1 LKPNII
7 LVLLDGSRWDRTNLS
22 SDFLDLQKRGTFV
35 NNVTTAAPYTFTSVN
50 TIFTGKYGK
59 ENGVNGYYKMFR
71 LKDSINFLPELLQ
84 KNGYFTTCNLISE
97 KVISSRG
104 FDIYSSHNEY
114 EDDLILKHPNLIQEY
129 FEKSKNKPLFT
140 FLQFS
145 DIHTATVSE
154 VLKKYEWD
162 DKKFYARKKENLE
175 IYDLAFEK
183 ASIYAKKIFQTIED
197 LGKSNETLI
206 IFFSD
211 HGTGIGER
219 FGERNYGIFT
229 YEETIRTFYLFL
241 GDLISTNKKSESL
254 LRTIDILPT
263 ILDLCK
269 IKIPLDLTGE
279 SFSSFLLNPNEKLS
293 DIPFTFSETGGLQ
306 GPFPSPMEPN
316 VFCIKSPTHK
326 LIYFMTIDKWELFD
340 LKNDP
345 NEINDIYDT
354 GLELQEKLKENL
366 LSWINRKIS

>member
-7 LVLLDGSRWDRTNLS
+7 LVLLDGSRWDRTNIS
-22 SDFLDLQKRGTFV
+22 SNFLDLQKRGTFV
-35 NNVTTAAPYTFTSVN
+35 NNVTTAAPYTFASVN

-59 ENGVNGYYKMFR
+59 ENGVNAYYKMFR

-145 DIHTATVSE
+145 TIHTATVSE

-162 DKKFYARKKENLE
+162 DKNFYVRKKENLE
-175 IYDLAFEK
+175 IYDLAFKK
-183 ASIYAKKIFQTIED
+183 ASVYAKKIFQTIED
-197 LGKSNETLI
+197 LGKSNETII

-219 FGERNYGIFT
+219 FGERNYGVFT

-241 GDLISTNKKSESL
+241 GDLISKNKKSESL
-254 LRTIDILPT
+254 LSTIDILPT

-269 IKIPLDLTGE
+269 VKIPLDLTGD
-279 SFSSFLLNPNEKLS
+279 SFSSYLLNSNEKLS
-293 DIPFTFSETGGLQ
+293 DTSFTFSETGGLQ

-316 VFCIKSPTHK
+316 VFCIKSSTHK
-326 LIYFMTIDKWELFD
+326 LIYFRSVNKWELFD

-345 NEINDIYDT
+345 NEINNIYDT
-354 GLELQEKLKENL
+354 GLKLEEKLKENL
-366 LSWINRKIS
+366 LSWINRSIS

>member
-7 LVLLDGSRWDRTNLS
+7 FILLDGSRWDRTDIS
-22 SDFLDLQKRGTFV
+22 SDFLDLQKKGTYV
-35 NNVTTAAPYTFTSVN
+35 NNITTAAPYTFASIN
-50 TIFTGKYGK
+50 AIFTGKYGK
-59 ENGVNGYYKMFR
+59 ENGVNAYYKMFR
-71 LKDSINFLPELLQ
+71 LKDSIDFLPELLQ
-84 KNGYFTTCNLISE
+84 KNGYFTACNLISE

-114 EDDLILKHPNLIQEY
+114 EDDLALKHPDLIKEY
-129 FEKSKNKPLFT
+129 FEKSKNKPLFA

-145 DIHTATVSE
+145 AIHTATVSE

-162 DKKFYARKKENLE
+162 DENFYSRKKQNLE
-175 IYDLAFEK
+175 IYDLAFKK
-183 ASIYAKKIFQTIED
+183 AAIYAKKIFHTIEK
-197 LGKSNETLI
+197 LGKINETII

-241 GDLISTNKKSESL
+241 GDLISKNKKSDSL
-254 LRTIDILPT
+254 LRSIDILPT
-263 ILDLCK
+263 VLDLCK
-269 IKIPLDLTGE
+269 IEIPSELSGK
-279 SFSSFLLNPNEKLS
+279 SFSSYLLNNSEKLS
-293 DIPFTFSETGGLQ
+293 DTPLTFSETGGLQ

-326 LIYFMTIDKWELFD
+326 LIYFMTSNEWKLFD

-345 NEINDIYDT
+345 NERNNIYNT
-354 GLELQEKLKENL
+354 GVKLENILKENL
-366 LSWINRKIS
+366 LLWINRDII

>member
-1 LKPNII
+1 MKPNII
-7 LVLLDGSRWDRTNLS
+7 LVLLDGSRWDRTNIS
-22 SDFLDLQKRGTFV
+22 SNFLDLQKRGTFV
-35 NNVTTAAPYTFTSVN
+35 NNVTTAAPYTFASVN

-59 ENGVNGYYKMFR
+59 ENGVNAYYKMFR

-84 KNGYFTTCNLISE
+84 KNGYFTTCNLISK

-104 FDIYSSHNEY
+104 FNIYSSHNEY
-114 EDDLILKHPNLIQEY
+114 EDDLILKHPNLIKEY

-145 DIHTATVSE
+145 AIHTATVSE
-154 VLKKYEWD
+154 VLKKYEWND
-162 DKKFYARKKENLE
+162 ENFYTRKKENLE
-175 IYDLAFEK
+175 IYDLAFKK
-183 ASIYAKKIFQTIED
+183 ASVYAKKIFQTIED
-197 LGKSNETLI
+197 LGKSNETII

-219 FGERNYGIFT
+219 FGERNYGVFT

-241 GDLISTNKKSESL
+241 GDLISKNKKSDSL

-279 SFSSFLLNPNEKLS
+279 SFSSYLLNSNEKLS
-293 DIPFTFSETGGLQ
+293 DTSFTFSETGGLQ

-316 VFCIKSPTHK
+316 VFCIKSSTHK
-326 LIYFMTIDKWELFD
+326 LIYFRSVNKWELFD

-345 NEINDIYDT
+345 NEINNIYDT
-354 GLELQEKLKENL
+354 GLKLEEKLKENL
-366 LSWINRKIS
+366 LSWINREIS

>member
-7 LVLLDGSRWDRTNLS
+7 LVLLDGSRWDRTNIS
-22 SDFLDLQKRGTFV
+22 SDFLDLQKKGTFV
-35 NNVTTAAPYTFTSVN
+35 NNVTTAAPYTFASVN

-59 ENGVNGYYKMFR
+59 ENGVNAYYKMFR
-71 LKDSINFLPELLQ
+71 LKDSIHFLPELLQ

-114 EDDLILKHPNLIQEY
+114 EDDLILKHPKLIKEY

-145 DIHTATVSE
+145 AIHTATVSE

-162 DKKFYARKKENLE
+162 DQNFYSRKKENLE
-175 IYDLAFEK
+175 IYDIAFKK
-183 ASIYAKKIFQTIED
+183 ASIYAQKIFQTIED
-197 LGKSNETLI
+197 LGKSNETII

-219 FGERNYGIFT
+219 FGERNYGVFT

-241 GDLISTNKKSESL
+241 GDLICKNKKSESL
-254 LRTIDILPT
+254 LGTIDILPT

-269 IKIPLDLTGE
+269 IKIPLELTGK
-279 SFSSFLLNPNEKLS
+279 SFSSYLLTSNEKLS
-293 DIPFTFSETGGLQ
+293 ENPFTFSETGGLQ

-316 VFCIKSPTHK
+316 VFCIKSSTHK
-326 LIYFMTIDKWELFD
+326 LIYFMTSNKWELFD

-345 NEINDIYDT
+345 NEIHNIYNT
-354 GLELQEKLKENL
+354 GLKLEEKLKENL
-366 LSWINRKIS
+366 LSWINREIS

>member
-1 LKPNII
+1 MKPNII
-7 LVLLDGSRWDRTNLS
+7 LVLLDGSRWDRTNIS

-35 NNVTTAAPYTFTSVN
+35 NNVTTAAPYTFASVN

-59 ENGVNGYYKMFR
+59 ENGVNAYYKMFR

-97 KVISSRG
+97 NVISSRG
-104 FDIYSSHNEY
+104 FNIYSSHNEY
-114 EDDLILKHPNLIQEY
+114 EDDLILKHPNLIKNY
-129 FEKSKNKPLFT
+129 FEKSKNKPLFA

-145 DIHTATVSE
+145 AIHTATVSE
-154 VLKKYEWD
+154 VLKKYEWND
-162 DKKFYARKKENLE
+162 ENFYARKKENLE
-175 IYDLAFEK
+175 IYDLAFKK
-183 ASIYAKKIFQTIED
+183 ASIYAKKIFQTIEN
-197 LGKSNETLI
+197 LGKSNETII

-219 FGERNYGIFT
+219 FGERNYGVFT

-241 GDLISTNKKSESL
+241 GDLISKNKKSESL

-269 IKIPLDLTGE
+269 IKIPLELTGE
-279 SFSSFLLNPNEKLS
+279 SFSSYLLNSNEKLS
-293 DIPFTFSETGGLQ
+293 DISFTFSETGGLQ

-316 VFCIKSPTHK
+316 VFCIKSSSHK
-326 LIYFMTIDKWELFD
+326 LIYFMSENKWELFD

-345 NEINDIYDT
+345 NEINDIYNT
-354 GLELQEKLKENL
+354 GLKLEEKLKENL
-366 LSWINRKIS
+366 LSWINREIS

>member
-7 LVLLDGSRWDRTNLS
+7 LVLLDGSRWDRTNIS
-22 SDFLDLQKRGTFV
+22 SNFLDLQKRGTFV
-35 NNVTTAAPYTFTSVN
+35 NNVTTAAPYTFASVN

-59 ENGVNGYYKMFR
+59 ENGVNAYYKMFR

-84 KNGYFTTCNLISE
+84 KNGYFTTCNLISK

-104 FDIYSSHNEY
+104 FNIYSSHNEY
-114 EDDLILKHPNLIQEY
+114 EDDLILKHPNLIKEY

-145 DIHTATVSE
+145 AIHTATVSE
-154 VLKKYEWD
+154 VLKKYEWND
-162 DKKFYARKKENLE
+162 ENFYTRKKENLE
-175 IYDLAFEK
+175 IYDLAFKK

-197 LGKSNETLI
+197 LGKSNETII

-219 FGERNYGIFT
+219 FGERNYGVFT

-241 GDLISTNKKSESL
+241 GDLISKNKKSDSL

-279 SFSSFLLNPNEKLS
+279 SFSSYLLNSNEKLS
-293 DIPFTFSETGGLQ
+293 DTSFTFSETGGLQ

-316 VFCIKSPTHK
+316 VFCIKSSTHK
-326 LIYFMTIDKWELFD
+326 LIYFMSLNKWELFD

-345 NEINDIYDT
+345 NEINNIYDT
-354 GLELQEKLKENL
+354 GLKLEGKLKENL
-366 LSWINRKIS
+366 FSWINREIS

>member
-7 LVLLDGSRWDRTNLS
+7 LVLLDGSRWDRTNIS
-22 SDFLDLQKRGTFV
+22 SNFLDLQKRGTFV
-35 NNVTTAAPYTFTSVN
+35 NNVTTAAPYTFASVN

-59 ENGVNGYYKMFR
+59 ENGVNAYYKMFR

-84 KNGYFTTCNLISE
+84 KNGYFTTCNLISK

-104 FDIYSSHNEY
+104 FNIYSSHNEY
-114 EDDLILKHPNLIQEY
+114 EDDLILKHPNLIKEY

-145 DIHTATVSE
+145 AIHTATVSE
-154 VLKKYEWD
+154 VLKKYEWND
-162 DKKFYARKKENLE
+162 ENFYTRKKENLE
-175 IYDLAFEK
+175 IYDLAFKK

-197 LGKSNETLI
+197 LGKSNETII

-219 FGERNYGIFT
+219 FGERNYGVFT

-241 GDLISTNKKSESL
+241 GDLISKNKKSDSL

-279 SFSSFLLNPNEKLS
+279 SFSSYLLNSNEKLS
-293 DIPFTFSETGGLQ
+293 DTSFTFSETGGLQ

-316 VFCIKSPTHK
+316 VFCIKSSTHK
-326 LIYFMTIDKWELFD
+326 LIYFMSANKWKLFD

-345 NEINDIYDT
+345 NEINNIYDT
-354 GLELQEKLKENL
+354 GLKLEGKLKENL
-366 LSWINRKIS
+366 FSWINREIS

>member
-1 LKPNII
+1 MKPNII
-7 LVLLDGSRWDRTNLS
+7 LVLLDGSRWDRTNIS
-22 SDFLDLQKRGTFV
+22 SDFLELQKKGTFV
-35 NNVTTAAPYTFTSVN
+35 NNVTTAAPYTFASIN
-50 TIFTGKYGK
+50 AIFTGKYGK
-59 ENGVNGYYKMFR
+59 ENGVNASYKMFR

-114 EDDLILKHPNLIQEY
+114 EDNLFLEHPKLIQDY
-129 FEKSKNKPLFT
+129 FKKSKNKPIFT

-145 DIHTATVSE
+145 AIHTATVSE
-154 VLKKYEWD
+154 VLKKYEWN
-162 DKKFYARKKENLE
+162 DKNFYARKEENLE
-175 IYDLAFEK
+175 IYDLAFKK
-183 ASIYAKKIFQTIED
+183 AASYAKKIFQTIED
-197 LGKSNETLI
+197 LGKSNETII

-219 FGERNYGIFT
+219 FGERNYGVFT

-241 GDLISTNKKSESL
+241 GDLISKNKKSDSL

-263 ILDLCK
+263 ILELCK
-269 IKIPLDLTGE
+269 IKIPLDLIGK
-279 SFSSFLLNPNEKLS
+279 SFSSYLLTSNEKLS
-293 DIPFTFSETGGLQ
+293 DSSFTFSETGGLQ

-316 VFCIKSPTHK
+316 VFCIKSSRHK
-326 LIYFMTIDKWELFD
+326 LIYFMSSNKWELFD

-345 NEINDIYDT
+345 NEIINIYDT
-354 GLELQEKLKENL
+354 GLELQEKLKEHL
-366 LSWINRKIS
+366 LSWINREIS